1 MAFFSLFS
9 QFLTKFCLLSIFLIS
24 ILAGCKLDQLESVSE
39 IEISWQDTSAKN
51 INHDKYLEIL
61 EKYTTERA
69 LPSLSLLI
77 YTPKQGIWTGASGY
91 AQLEDKTH
99 LSPAHLL
106 NASDITAMFSG
117 VLVLRLIEEG
127 WLNLDDPITE
137 HLDKKY
143 TDLIKNASKIT
154 VRNLLNHTSGIP
166 DAVQTRNSVLDIL
179 NNYEKK
185 NSPEDFLKYIKRKK
199 AEFAPN
205 EGVKYSA
212 TNTILLML
220 IAENVTD
227 SDHADLL
234 EENLFSAI
242 GVQNSHYKNS
252 MDYPNPEGR
261 MNFYVD
267 RLNDGKL
274 ENITKSL
281 MKQNQY
287 SAYGHDG
294 ILTSLYDLHL
304 FTNQL
309 FRDSLLLPE
318 TRSEM
323 QTFTDKKDENNI
335 RYGLGIQRL
344 RTSKGMAWGH
354 IGISYGS
361 TAYVFYF
368 PDSDATLIFQTNT
381 SIETAEWANDAI
393 MDFWTEIQDIALE

>member
-1 MAFFSLFS
+1 M
-9 QFLTKFCLLSIFLIS
+9 
-24 ILAGCKLDQLESVSE
+24 ESVSE
-39 IEISWQDTSAKN
+39 VEISWQDTSSKN
-51 INHDKYLEIL
+51 INHDKYLQVL
-61 EKYTTERA
+61 EKYTAERA

-77 YTPKQGIWTGASGY
+77 YTPQQGIWTGASGY

-99 LSPAHLL
+99 LSSAHLL

-117 VLVLRLIEEG
+117 VLILRLIEEG
-127 WLNLDDPITE
+127 LLNLDDPITE

-143 TDLIKNASKIT
+143 TDLIKSANKIT

-166 DAVQTRNSVLDIL
+166 DAIQTRNSVLDVL

-220 IAENVTD
+220 IAEKVTD
-227 SDHADLL
+227 ADHADLFQ
-234 EENLFSAI
+234 ENLFPAI
-242 GVQNSHYKNS
+242 GIQNSHYKNS
-252 MDYPNPEGR
+252 AGYPNPEGR
-261 MNFYVD
+261 INFYVD

-294 ILTSLYDLHL
+294 ILTNLYDLHL

-309 FRDSLLLPE
+309 FRNSLLLPA

-323 QTFTDKKDENNI
+323 QTFTDKTDENNM
-335 RYGLGIQRL
+335 RYGLGIQHL
-344 RTSKGMAWGH
+344 RTKKGAAWGH
-354 IGISYGS
+354 IGVSYGS
-361 TAYVFYF
+361 TVYVFYF

-381 SIETAEWANDAI
+381 SIETAEWAKDAI
-393 MDFWTEIQDIALE
+393 MDFWNEIQDIALE